1 MLFNSNLIFKKVIAF
16 SIVGICSNQIFAAS
30 ETAENTQDFELSGNI
45 TLTSDYRFRG
55 ITQTQTD
62 PAIQGTATLT
72 HKSGLYFSAF
82 ASNVDY
88 GTADPHME
96 LDPSIGYSTPLKLS
110 SSVPVTLDIG
120 ASYYNY
126 ISGNEGDYAE
136 LYARLILERILI
148 NDDSLLTSLSYTN
161 DYAGQDK
168 NSWNATLGYAV
179 PLAQT
184 NFGAVASIGYTTVDD
199 YDFNQQG
206 ENSYFDYKAGL
217 TYNFASFPDASAELA
232 VVGTNL
238 DKDALDHAGKRGVD
252 TGAVFT
258 LTKVF

>member
-82 ASNVDY
+82 ASNVD
-88 GTADPHME
+88 
-96 LDPSIGYSTPLKLS
+96 S

-126 ISGNEGDYAE
+126 ISGNDGDYAE

-238 DKDALDHAGKRGVD
+238 DTDALDHAGKRGVD

-258 LTKVF
+258 LTKAF